1 MLKPAERKALR
12 LRLGEAITK
21 TLPEEEQALDSEAE
35 ILLSRGISKPK
46 ATPQVCKSSRWVR
59 APIGGLVRLFKT
71 DGSLVPQGEVLA
83 TVSDPFGEEE
93 RNIEAPF
100 DGVIVGR
107 AVMPVVNEGD
117 AVFHLGRIGSVE
129 RAEGA
134 MEDLALQLHDDPM
147 FFEDEII

>member
-1 MLKPAERKALR
+1 MRHLDMLP
-12 LRLGEAITK
+12 
-21 TLPEEEQALDSEAE
+21 
-35 ILLSRGISKPK
+35 SRGISKPK